1 MIKATGPYQLLD
13 PLSEEDFAALEA
25 DILERGVLVAI
36 EFDEDGNVLDGHH
49 RLAICKKHGIEDYPK
64 IVRTGWTEEQKRTH
78 SRRMNLARRQLTRE
92 QKRSLIEAELRE
104 TPSSSNRKIARLL
117 GVDHKTVASLRT
129 KLAAGGEIPHVSTV
143 SGGDGKTYGLPSSSG
158 ERQFNVANE
167 AEKVQQWLRHRTKSW
182 PEEHRSELATTIK
195 QFAGEIMSGGEI
207 PHVDEEGAA

>member
-49 RLAICKKHGIEDYPK
+49 RLAICKKHDIEDYPK
-64 IVRTGWTEEQKRTH
+64 IVREGWTEEQKRTH

-92 QKRSLIEAELRE
+92 QKRSLIAAELKE
-104 TPSSSNRKIARLL
+104 MPTNSNRKIAKLL

-129 KLAAGGEIPHVSTV
+129 KLASVGEIPHVSTV
-143 SGGDGKTYGLPSSSG
+143 SGEDGKAYGLPSSSVSR
-158 ERQFNVANE
+158 EFNVANE
-167 AEKVQQWLRHRTKSW
+167 AKKVLQWLRHRTASW
-182 PEEHRSELATTIK
+182 PENHRPELAKTIK
-195 QFAGEIMSGGEI
+195 LFAGEIMSGGEV
-207 PHVDEEGAA
+207 PHVDGEEA